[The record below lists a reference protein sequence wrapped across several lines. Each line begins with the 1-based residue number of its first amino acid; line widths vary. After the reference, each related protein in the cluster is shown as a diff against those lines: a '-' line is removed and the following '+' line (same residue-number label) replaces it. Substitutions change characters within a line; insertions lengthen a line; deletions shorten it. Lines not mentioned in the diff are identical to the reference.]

1 MVVGGFGARGLAT
14 RIDDATPKVTLCTSC
29 GVEFS
34 NVIAYKS
41 LIDEALQIS
50 EQKIDHC
57 DFYQGQEPV
66 SRIDNAW
73 AWAWAWSWAWAWDLL
88 LATAEPLGPVSRP
101 STHPRYIL
109 YTSGATGKPKGVVR
123 DNGGHAVA
131 FSERM

>member
-1 MVVGGFGARGLAT
+1 
-14 RIDDATPKVTLCTSC
+14 
-29 GVEFS
+29 
-34 NVIAYKS
+34 

-57 DFYQGQEPV
+57 DVYQGQEPV

-73 AWAWAWSWAWAWDLL
+73 AWAWDLL
-88 LATAEPLGPVSRP
+88 LATAEPLDPVLRP